1 MVAIGEIVKWQR
13 FCTLNNRG
21 FMILERLLF
30 FSGKS
35 SPPLQSWS
43 LHIVRQFCTET
54 LIVIR
59 PLSLK
64 SKIKMKLLVL
74 IFIGFRARRRV
85 RFTNIISPRGQ
96 TGVPHHSTALL
107 AFRWKVH
114 VQNQATG
121 GPLVVHCRYSLKKL
135 SFDNKWVRWENML
148 KQLLRMKVFRT
159 AVEQSLPK
167 FSKTQRSQL
176 SSTRACTS
184 EENSWSRSPTA
195 WIRGR

>member
-13 FCTLNNRG
+13 FCTLNYWG
-21 FMILERLLF
+21 FLWYSKGYYFSWKIITAFAKLKFTHCQTILY
-30 FSGKS
+30 
-35 SPPLQSWS
+35 W
-43 LHIVRQFCTET
+43 H

-85 RFTNIISPRGQ
+85 RFINIISPRGQ
-96 TGVPHHSTALL
+96 TEVSHTIRLRYLHLDGRFMFEIRPPADHSLYTAGTLE
-107 AFRWKVH
+107 
-114 VQNQATG
+114 
-121 GPLVVHCRYSLKKL
+121 KKL
-135 SFDNKWVRWENML
+135 SFDNKWVRWANML

-167 FSKTQRSQL
+167 FSKT
-176 SSTRACTS
+176 
-184 EENSWSRSPTA
+184 
-195 WIRGR
+195 

>member
-1 MVAIGEIVKWQR
+1 MPAARRVIHWLDLWGKMVAIGEIVKWQR

-43 LHIVRQFCTET
+43 LHIVSQFCADT

-85 RFTNIISPRGQ
+85 RFINIISPRGQ
-96 TGVPHHSTALL
+96 TEVSHTIRLRYLHLDGRFMFEIRPPADHSLYTAGTL
-107 AFRWKVH
+107 
-114 VQNQATG
+114 
-121 GPLVVHCRYSLKKL
+121 
-135 SFDNKWVRWENML
+135 
-148 KQLLRMKVFRT
+148 
-159 AVEQSLPK
+159 
-167 FSKTQRSQL
+167 
-176 SSTRACTS
+176 
-184 EENSWSRSPTA
+184 
-195 WIRGR
+195 